1 MLPTLASLFYHFDIT
16 VETPE
21 PNFLRSLKT
30 RAQIEKSALN
40 LGAFFLSGLFC
51 QVCPC
56 WRCGKMLILLLGGD
70 ERLRMGSSDLC
81 LETGRSF

>member
-16 VETPE
+16 IETPE

-40 LGAFFLSGLFC
+40 LGAFFFLAFFVRSAP
-51 QVCPC
+51 V
-56 WRCGKMLILLLGGD
+56 GD
-70 ERLRMGSSDLC
+70 AAKC
-81 LETGRSF
+81 